1 MNPIL
6 FFGLSDEK
14 LVIFDNLAKYY
25 AINVNTGELLWSK
38 NNSSLFNSE
47 VKIFE
52 GKIFVIDLENTLRC
66 FSLKDGKEIWKIK
79 TEKTTIKSPKKLSLV
94 VIEDNIYFS
103 NSIGDISA
111 VNINNGN
118 LLWQTPTQDSS
129 IIENYFSL
137 QNSNLITDNESIF
150 FSNNSNELFSL
161 DVKTGTINWVQKI
174 NSNLRST
181 IVGNLIFSITIEGFL
196 AILEKKNG
204 NIIRITDIFKE
215 FRNKKN
221 LKIKPTGFILGS
233 SNIYLTITN
242 GRLLIINIES
252 GYVEKVLKIDNKKI
266 SKPFILEKNLYIIK
280 ENGIIKLN

>member
-1 MNPIL
+1 M
-6 FFGLSDEK
+6 
-14 LVIFDNLAKYY
+14 
-25 AINVNTGELLWSK
+25 
-38 NNSSLFNSE
+38 
-47 VKIFE
+47 
-52 GKIFVIDLENTLRC
+52 
-66 FSLKDGKEIWKIK
+66 
-79 TEKTTIKSPKKLSLV
+79 
-94 VIEDNIYFS
+94 
-103 NSIGDISA
+103 
-111 VNINNGN
+111 
-118 LLWQTPTQDSS
+118 
-129 IIENYFSL
+129 
-137 QNSNLITDNESIF
+137 
-150 FSNNSNELFSL
+150 
-161 DVKTGTINWVQKI
+161 QKI